1 MDGDPTN
8 GEGWRRPA
16 GTMVLDRESGMKMWW
31 IIFVVGAALSW
42 GCYVPM
48 LHEGQKELGGG
59 KPPKG
64 PLRAFL
70 CVGIAYFVTAVLVPA
85 AFLWGTS
92 MEETTFNGRG
102 TTFAIVAGALG
113 AAGALCIIFAMKN
126 GGTPMYVPPLVFAGA
141 PIVNALVSMTWH
153 PPAKSPGAVF
163 FVGIVL
169 AAVGAGLVL
178 YSKAQAESAGK
189 VVAASPSPSADGK
202 S

>member
-1 MDGDPTN
+1 
-8 GEGWRRPA
+8 
-16 GTMVLDRESGMKMWW
+16 MKMWW
-31 IIFVVGAALSW
+31 IVFVVGAALSW

-59 KPPKG
+59 KPPRG

-70 CVGIAYFVTAVLVPA
+70 CVGIAYFITAVLIPGGL
-85 AFLWGTS
+85 LWGAN

-102 TTFAIVAGALG
+102 ATFATIAGALG

-141 PIVNALVSMTWH
+141 PIINALVSMTWH
-153 PPAKSPGAVF
+153 PPAKSPGALF
-163 FVGIVL
+163 FIGLVM

-178 YSKAQAESAGK
+178 YSKAQADAAKPAAVPSP
-189 VVAASPSPSADGK
+189 VAAVDAPR
-202 S
+202 